1 MEMFRALFQPKE
13 TVNYSV
19 IVVGDA
25 LKSDQDFVS
34 RLRETFPGLVR
45 TSVEDSDVILVFCPI
60 VSRAGTDIE
69 AALQRLEAASDSKP
83 AVLVI
88 LHHTFDPECTV
99 PDSSRVVP
107 RQRTLTVD
115 CLFHEDRGLLRSW
128 RNQAALDKV
137 THWIKRIKD
146 LKPKASQQSTC
157 IFSLSATKDQQIQ
170 ELREQVERLKQDM
183 KKQQDAYRR
192 QEEEENKVLERMREA
207 LKKEALEK
215 EALEKEALE
224 KEALKKEALEKEAL
238 ENEALENEALENEAL
253 EKEAL
258 ENEALEKEALE
269 NEDLKNE
276 ALKNEAVEYE
286 GLCVVSS
293 LRMLWMGLGKPGS
306 GKNEAGNPSKE
317 SQPGPS
323 APQQKGTGTDAFDW
337 SKIQR
342 AEHREQ
348 QLLKEHIPEPQR
360 QQHLQETRRDYQE
373 QVEELRRVYG
383 AQTDQIMIV
392 LPDLE
397 QVGFLKSKSQIPDQQ
412 GAETAAPSGG
422 EGGNTPADCPTTETV
437 ADEEAQEAA
446 APSPQTA
453 EGNQDAGH
461 NSSNTSAL

>member
-1 MEMFRALFQPKE
+1 MDEFIKRWMPSFKLPPRE
-13 TVNYSV
+13 TVNYSL
-19 IVVGDA
+19 IVVGNA
-25 LKSDQDFVS
+25 LNSDQDFVS

-60 VSRAGTDIE
+60 VSRPRTDIE
-69 AALQRLEAASDSKP
+69 AVLQRLKAASDSKP
-83 AVLVI
+83 AVLVV
-88 LHHTFDPECTV
+88 LHHTYDPECTV

-115 CLFHEDRGLLRSW
+115 CLFHEDRGFLRSW

-157 IFSLSATKDQQIQ
+157 IFSLSATKDRLIR
-170 ELREQVERLKQDM
+170 ELTEQVERLKRDM

-207 LKKEALEK
+207 LKKEALK
-215 EALEKEALE
+215 
-224 KEALKKEALEKEAL
+224 
-238 ENEALENEALENEAL
+238 NEALENEALENEAL
-253 EKEAL
+253 
-258 ENEALEKEALE
+258 
-269 NEDLKNE
+269 KNE
-276 ALKNEAVEYE
+276 ALKNEALENEALEYE

-293 LRMLWMGLGKPGS
+293 LRMLCMGLGKPGS

-360 QQHLQETRRDYQE
+360 QKHLQETRRDYQE
-373 QVEELRRVYG
+373 QVDGQEDEVMSSDTINREE
-383 AQTDQIMIV
+383 
-392 LPDLE
+392 
-397 QVGFLKSKSQIPDQQ
+397 S
-412 GAETAAPSGG
+412 
-422 EGGNTPADCPTTETV
+422 
-437 ADEEAQEAA
+437 
-446 APSPQTA
+446 
-453 EGNQDAGH
+453 EGNDTV
-461 NSSNTSAL
+461 NTESPGTFFQMRLGGV